1 MQTDNNEQL
10 PSPSNAALLPRPTR
24 RSPLARYGI
33 VAVALIVLVVIV
45 FVLGIYPRMS
55 ATAALKR
62 ETADLSVPTVTV
74 MSPKVGNPNQEL
86 ILPGNMQAFM
96 DTPIYARTNGYLR
109 RWTADI
115 GTRVKAGQLLAELD
129 TPEVDDQLQ
138 QARADLATADANHR
152 LAQKTATRWQ
162 ELVKSDSVS
171 KQEADQTSSDME
183 AKKAAL
189 DSARFN
195 VSRLEKMQAF
205 KRIYAPF
212 EGVIT
217 ARRTDVGALV
227 DSGSGVGKEL
237 FHIAATQTLRVYVSV
252 PQAYSRDMV
261 PGVEAN
267 LTLAEFPGR
276 MFKGKLART
285 TQSIDQASRTLLAEI
300 AVDNPKGE
308 LLPGSYAQVHL
319 KLHSGNPVLMLPVNT
334 LIFRSEG
341 VQVAVVGADQ
351 RIVLKQPQLGR
362 DFGTEVEVMSGVD
375 ANDAVVINPSDSLL
389 PNTQVRVA
397 KDAPPAKPK
406 S

>member
-1 MQTDNNEQL
+1 VQTDNNEHL
-10 PSPSNAALLPRPTR
+10 PPPPTTALLAPPTR
-24 RSPLARYGI
+24 RSPLTRYGI
-33 VAVALIVLVVIV
+33 VVVALVVLVVIV
-45 FVLGIYPRMS
+45 FLTGIYPRMS

-62 ETADLSVPTVTV
+62 ETAELSVPTVTV

-237 FHIAATQTLRVYVSV
+237 FHVAATQTLRVYVSV

-276 MFKGKLART
+276 TFKGKLART
-285 TQSIDQASRTLLAEI
+285 TQSIDPTSRTLLAEI

-341 VQVAVVGADQ
+341 VQVAVVGANQ

-375 ANDAVVINPSDSLL
+375 AGDAVVVNPSDSLL
-389 PNTQVRVA
+389 PNTEVRVA
-397 KDAPPAKPK
+397 KDAPAAKPK

>member
-1 MQTDNNEQL
+1 MQTDNNEHL
-10 PSPSNAALLPRPTR
+10 PSPSNSALLRPATR
-24 RSPLARYGI
+24 RSPFARYGI
-33 VAVALIVLVVIV
+33 VVAALVVLVAIV
-45 FVLGIYPRMS
+45 FLLGIYPRMS

-62 ETADLSVPTVTV
+62 ETAELSVPTVTV
-74 MSPKVGNPNQEL
+74 MHPKVGNPDHEL

-115 GTRVKAGQLLAELD
+115 GARVKAGQLLAELD

-171 KQEADQTSSDME
+171 KQEADQTLSDME

-212 EGVIT
+212 EGVVT

-276 MFKGKLART
+276 TFKGKLART
-285 TQSIDQASRTLLAEI
+285 TQSIDQTSRTLLAEI

-341 VQVAVVGADQ
+341 VQVAVVGANQ

-375 ANDAVVINPSDSLL
+375 AGDAVVVNPSDSLL
-389 PNTQVRVA
+389 PNTEVRVA
-397 KDAPPAKPK
+397 KDAPAAKPK